1 MSRLDSRPG
10 KVFGKSILRPHA
22 QYHMAERG
30 GLQICLVGLES
41 PVEPDASKWGIERIV
56 LNERF

>member
-10 KVFGKSILRPHA
+10 KVFGKPTLRPYA
-22 QYHMAERG
+22 QDHVAKRG
-30 GLQICLVGLES
+30 GLQIRLIGLEP
-41 PVEPDASKWGIERIV
+41 PVEPNASKWGIERIV

>member
-10 KVFGKSILRPHA
+10 KVFGKSTLRPHA
-22 QYHMAERG
+22 QYHMAERRR
-30 GLQICLVGLES
+30 LQICLVGLES
-41 PVEPDASKWGIERIV
+41 PVEPDTSKWGIERIV